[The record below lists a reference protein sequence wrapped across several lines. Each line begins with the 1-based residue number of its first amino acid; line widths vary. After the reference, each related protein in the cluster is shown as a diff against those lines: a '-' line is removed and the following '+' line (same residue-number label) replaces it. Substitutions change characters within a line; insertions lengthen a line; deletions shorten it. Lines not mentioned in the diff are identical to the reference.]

1 MNHLVIHINVNPNLF
16 AKDPQKTD
24 LGRKIIEHSVLMIDD
39 IGLDDFTFRKLAKAI
54 GSTEASVYR
63 YFDNK
68 HQLFVYLLNWYWEW
82 VMARIDFNT
91 MNIQNPRDRLRI
103 VLNVIVDSAN
113 RNMDVEFVDETA
125 LHRVV
130 VREGM
135 KGYHHKT
142 VEEDNQEGYF
152 VAYKQ
157 LCEKIASMILEIN
170 PDFPYPRAFANALI
184 ETANNNLF
192 NAQHLPRLTDLDGNA
207 PNLSNN
213 VKQMLEYFA
222 FGLIDKTTDRQ
233 ELSGRTAIL
242 GN

>member
-1 MNHLVIHINVNPNLF
+1 MSHLVIHINVNPNLY

-24 LGRKIIEHSVLMIDD
+24 LGRKIIENSVSMIDE
-39 IGLDDFTFRKLAKAI
+39 IGLEKFTFRKLAKAI

-68 HQLFVYLLNWYWEW
+68 HQLFVFLLNWYWEW

-91 MNIQNPRDRLRI
+91 MNIQSASDRLRI
-103 VLNVIVDSAN
+103 VLNVVVDSAN
-113 RNMDVEFVDETA
+113 RNMDVEFVDEEA
-125 LHRVV
+125 LHRIV

-142 VEEDNQEGYF
+142 VKQDNQDGFF

-157 LCEKIASMILEIN
+157 LCEKIANIILEIN
-170 PDFPYPRAFANALI
+170 ADFPYPRAFANTLI

-192 NAQHLPRLTDLDGNA
+192 NAKNLSRLTDLDGNS
-207 PNLSNN
+207 PDLSQN

-222 FGLIDKTTDRQ
+222 FGLITKSAARQ
-233 ELSGRTAIL
+233 EIKAEKVNFS
-242 GN
+242 N